1 MLKINFAKNAKGEAG
16 KKVKLQ
22 LKSVFI
28 LILDKCKMYFYT
40 FFYFSTLYPC
50 LIPF

>member
-16 KKVKLQ
+16 FKVNKVKLQ

-40 FFYFSTLYPC
+40 FFIFLLC
-50 LIPF
+50 IPA

>member
-28 LILDKCKMYFYT
+28 LILDKCKMDFYT
-40 FFYFSTLYPC
+40 FFIFLLC
-50 LIPF
+50 IPA